1 LRKILGKGVGGKIFP
16 LGLTYTDSES
26 NAKQEEVIVKE
37 GNSAINGGNLKEND
51 IKVRK
56 YFRDQS
62 LVLIKYF
69 NS

>member
-1 LRKILGKGVGGKIFP
+1 
-16 LGLTYTDSES
+16 
-26 NAKQEEVIVKE
+26 
-37 GNSAINGGNLKEND
+37 LKEND

-69 NS
+69 NSWCGQIQSNCDTSRDWW